1 MKSFPETANG
11 KLDRKALPDST
22 DKDLCDEILSK
33 EMESENDNYDD
44 NDKECPTTQ
53 CNTPADLSE
62 KISSFS
68 SNIFGRSK
76 DCKPID
82 FKQARQQRNISILS
96 KHICDTV
103 EKLRGRRPTFGSSF
117 ASIAV
122 DSLGAVMFVKYLSDS
137 LGGIRIEPA
146 KLYAPGITIKSFAEN
161 LLTRLEVECPAALDK
176 LGNVLLSV
184 YFILCGCTLSR
195 VTHILLTLLKSS
207 KLNY

>member
-11 KLDRKALPDST
+11 KLDRKALPDFT
-22 DKDLCDEILSK
+22 DEDLCDAILSK
-33 EMESENDNYDD
+33 EMESNNDNDND
-44 NDKECPTTQ
+44 NDKDCPTTQ

-62 KISSFS
+62 KLSSSS
-68 SNIFGRSK
+68 SNVFDRSK
-76 DCKPID
+76 EFKPID
-82 FKQARQQRNISILS
+82 FKQVRQQRNISILS

-103 EKLRGRRPTFGSSF
+103 EKLRGRRPTYGSSF

-146 KLYAPGITIKSFAEN
+146 KLYAPGITIKLFAEN
-161 LLTRLEVECPAALDK
+161 LLTRLEVECPVALEK

-184 YFILCGCTLSR
+184 YFICILELR
-195 VTHILLTLLKSS
+195 HINSFRIKFIF
-207 KLNY
+207 